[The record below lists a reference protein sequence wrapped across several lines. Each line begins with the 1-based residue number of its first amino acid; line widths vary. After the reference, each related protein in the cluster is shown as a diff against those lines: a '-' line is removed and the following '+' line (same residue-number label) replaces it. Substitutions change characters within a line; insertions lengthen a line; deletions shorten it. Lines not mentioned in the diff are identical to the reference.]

1 MMGFHR
7 SEGVAMHASAS
18 AGPLPSGL
26 AVNGTSVAWLVDRQG
41 STVWSTSPTSSTFA
55 HLGSLAGVHEAS
67 DRIHRD
73 DLPAAERW
81 WRATQASPK
90 PVAATL
96 RVASAGG
103 SWLTVE
109 VEGHHLGSD
118 VGILVTVLDVTRRA
132 RAERWLAACNDLL
145 GDLARDV
152 PAQQLLDRLV
162 RLVEEEI
169 HDSRCTVM
177 LATPDQQYLFVGA
190 APAFPPSLGRAIG
203 LLPIEK
209 GVGTCGAA
217 AWSRRTV
224 VADDISADE
233 RWDQFAALATEH
245 RIKACWSTPFFGG
258 DDEAVL
264 GTFAIYFERPRAP
277 LAEEVALLHDA
288 GRVAAL
294 VCQAQASR
302 EALRSMA
309 LTDALTGLGNRNAC
323 RILLDQARVEAT
335 VGRLPFAVVALDLD
349 DFGVVNDS
357 LGHEAGDHLLRVV
370 AQRLVS
376 VAGARGQVVRPGGD
390 EFVVVLQRLED
401 VGEAERLVTQLH
413 QCLAQPVDV
422 LGHWT
427 HVRVSSGLAVLP
439 PDAAEEPLA
448 AAVLAMT
455 VASSRGGGQSARYT
469 PRMQEVSDDYFVLV
483 TDLRAAIEAEQLTE
497 AYEPVVDLSTRAV
510 VRLEA
515 LARWPHPIRGMVPP
529 ASFIPVAERSGLIVE
544 LGAQV
549 LRRSCRHLAGLR
561 AQGHDVGMSVN
572 VSVRQLLDPGL
583 TAVVA
588 DALDAVRLPPEALT
602 LELTESVLIEED
614 PRARES
620 LAGLHRLGVR
630 ISVDDF
636 GTGYSSLSYLR
647 RFRFDELKLDHAFI
661 AEIADE
667 ARARSMVAS
676 VVGLGQALGIP
687 VVAEGVETEEQAAA
701 LVDMGCPLAQGW
713 LFADLAPGQP
723 PVTAG

>member
-1 MMGFHR
+1 M
-7 SEGVAMHASAS
+7 ASAF
-18 AGPLPSGL
+18 
-26 AVNGTSVAWLVDRQG
+26 AVNGTSVSWLVDRRG
-41 STVWSTSPTSSTFA
+41 KTVWSTSPSNSTFA
-55 HLGSLAGVHEAS
+55 HLGSLAGVHDAS
-67 DRIHRD
+67 DRIHPD
-73 DLPAAERW
+73 DR
-81 WRATQASPK
+81 
-90 PVAATL
+90 PVAARWWEATQTSSGAVTL
-96 RVASAGG
+96 RVASAVG
-103 SWLTVE
+103 SWLTVD
-109 VEGHHLGSD
+109 VERHDLGPD

-145 GDLARDV
+145 GDMARDV
-152 PAQQLLDRLV
+152 TAQLLLDRLV
-162 RLVEEEI
+162 RLVEGEI
-169 HDSRCTVM
+169 NDSRCTVM

-190 APAFPPSLGRAIG
+190 APGFPPSLGTSLG
-203 LLPIEK
+203 LLPIGK

-224 VADDISADE
+224 VADDICADE
-233 RWDQFAALATEH
+233 RWDQFGALAAEH

-277 LAEEVALLHDA
+277 LPEDMALLHDA

-323 RILLDQARVEAT
+323 RILLDATRTEASAT
-335 VGRLPFAVVALDLD
+335 GLPYAVIALDVD
-349 DFGVVNDS
+349 EFGVVNDS

-376 VAGARGQVVRPGGD
+376 VTGTRGQVVRPGGD
-390 EFVVVLQRLED
+390 EFVVILRSLED
-401 VGEAERLVTQLH
+401 VAEAEQLVARLH
-413 QCLAQPVDV
+413 HCLAEPVDV

-427 HVRVSSGLAVLP
+427 HVSVSSGLAVLS
-439 PDAAEEPLA
+439 PDATEEPLA
-448 AAVLAMT
+448 AAVLALT
-455 VASSRGGGQSARYT
+455 VAASRGGGQSAPYT
-469 PRMQEVSDDYFVLV
+469 PRMQELSDDYFVLA

-497 AYEPVVDLSTRAV
+497 AYEPVIDLDTRAV
-510 VRLEA
+510 IRLEA
-515 LARWPHPIRGMVPP
+515 LARWRHPTRGMVAPE
-529 ASFIPVAERSGLIVE
+529 SFIPVAERSGLIVE

-549 LRRSCRHLAGLR
+549 LRRSCRHLAALR
-561 AQGHDVGMSVN
+561 VCGHDVGMSVN

-583 TAVVA
+583 VTVVA
-588 DALDAVRLPPEALT
+588 DALDEAGLPPEALT
-602 LELTESVLIEED
+602 LELTESVVIEED
-614 PRARES
+614 PRAHES

-661 AEIADE
+661 AGITDE
-667 ARARSMVAS
+667 ARVRSMVAS
-676 VVGLGQALGIP
+676 VVGLGHALGIP

-723 PVTAG
+723 G